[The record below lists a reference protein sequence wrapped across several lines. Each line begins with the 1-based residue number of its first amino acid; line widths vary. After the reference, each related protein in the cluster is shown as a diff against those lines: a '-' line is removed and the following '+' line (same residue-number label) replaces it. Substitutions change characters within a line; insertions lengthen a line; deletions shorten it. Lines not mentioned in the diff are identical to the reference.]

1 MEEETRPD
9 SLKDDKVGSRRAP
22 SPIQAGRG
30 SFAFADLGEKRQV
43 GTEAGVR
50 LDV

>member
-9 SLKDDKVGSRRAP
+9 SLKEDKVRSRKAP
-22 SPIQAGRG
+22 SPTQAGRG
-30 SFAFADLGEKRQV
+30 SFVFADLGEKRQV
-43 GTEAGVR
+43 GTEAGIR

>member
-1 MEEETRPD
+1 MEEETRPGA
-9 SLKDDKVGSRRAP
+9 LKQDKVRSRRA
-22 SPIQAGRG
+22 SSLTRAGRG

-50 LDV
+50 LDD